1 MNILT
6 FNCGSS
12 SLTFKVF
19 SVDEVENIQVVL
31 SGKAHRVAVK
41 GSKPSFIEYDR
52 GASRESIETP
62 LDDHGQAAVLVLDKL
77 GELGIKLDC
86 IGHRWVHA
94 AGYFQT
100 AWIDNAVLAQ
110 LKALVPILPVHHPA
124 ILRVIYACR
133 KALPAL
139 SQYVTADGAFHSTIP
154 ACAYTYLLPEGL
166 VKKFGFRKH
175 GFHGLSYRYLVR
187 KTAETL
193 GIPLAGSR
201 IVACHL
207 GTGGSSAVA
216 VKDGESVDT
225 SMGYTALSGLVM
237 STRSGDID
245 PILTL
250 YLMAVYG
257 YHPDDLMDMLN
268 KKSGLLGISGF
279 SSDIRDIIQRVGEDA
294 QAKLAFEMYVYRLKK
309 YVGSYVAVLGGVDV
323 LVFTDDIGVHN
334 WLVREKVCQGMDWC
348 GVRLDAEAN
357 QRASGDEIARLDTPD
372 SKVRILIV
380 PTEEELVI
388 CWDGIA
394 LMKGKKNV
402 ASVRS

>member
-1 MNILT
+1 MNVLT

-19 SVDEVENIQVVL
+19 SVDQVENIGVIL
-31 SGKAHRVAVK
+31 SGKAHRVGVK
-41 GSKPSFIEYDR
+41 GSKPSSIEYVYGESR
-52 GASRESIETP
+52 ASVETP
-62 LDDHGQAAVLVLDKL
+62 LDNHGQAAVRVLDKL

-100 AWIDNAVLAQ
+100 AWVDDAVLAR

-139 SQYVTADGAFHSTIP
+139 PQYVTADGAFHSTIP

-166 VKKFGFRKH
+166 VKKYGFRKH
-175 GFHGLSYRYLVR
+175 GFHGLSYRYVVR
-187 KTAETL
+187 KTAESL
-193 GIPLAGSR
+193 GIPLEGSR

-250 YLMAVYG
+250 YLMAVYR

-279 SSDIRDIIQRVGEDA
+279 SSDIRDIIQRVGENP
-294 QAKLAFEMYVYRLKK
+294 QARLAFEMYVYRLKK
-309 YVGSYVAVLGGVDV
+309 YVGSYVAVLGGLDV

-334 WLVREKVCQGMDWC
+334 WLVREKVCEGMDWC

-357 QRASGDEIARLDTPD
+357 KRASGDEIARLDAPD
-372 SKVRILIV
+372 SKVRVLIV

>member
-1 MNILT
+1 
-6 FNCGSS
+6 
-12 SLTFKVF
+12 
-19 SVDEVENIQVVL
+19 VDQVENIRVVL
-31 SGKAHRVAVK
+31 SGKAHRVGVK
-41 GSKPSFIEYDR
+41 GSKPSSIEYDR

-100 AWIDNAVLAQ
+100 AWIDNAVLAR

-139 SQYVTADGAFHSTIP
+139 PQYVTADGAFHSTIP

-175 GFHGLSYRYLVR
+175 GFHGLSYRYIVR
-187 KTAETL
+187 KTAESL
-193 GIPLAGSR
+193 GIPLQGSR

-250 YLMAVYG
+250 YLMAEYG

-294 QAKLAFEMYVYRLKK
+294 QAKLAFEMYVYRLRK
-309 YVGSYVAVLGGVDV
+309 YVGSYVAVLGGLDV

-357 QRASGDEIARLDTPD
+357 QRASGDEIARLDAPD
-372 SKVRILIV
+372 SKVRVLIV

-402 ASVRS
+402 ASLRS